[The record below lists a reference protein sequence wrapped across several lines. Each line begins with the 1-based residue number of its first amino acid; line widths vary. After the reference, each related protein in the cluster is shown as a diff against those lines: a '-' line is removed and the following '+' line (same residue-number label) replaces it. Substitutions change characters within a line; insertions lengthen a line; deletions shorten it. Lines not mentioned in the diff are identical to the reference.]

1 MHKIYLDEGSYNLIY
16 QIPQIIYS
24 NLISSFLNALLEKL
38 ALTESYIL
46 ILIREKNKQKSKEKL
61 NSIKKSLKTRFI
73 TLFIISFTFL
83 IFFGLIFLAFALFI
97 KILNSI

>member
-24 NLISSFLNALLEKL
+24 NLISAFLNALLEKL
-38 ALTESYIL
+38 ALAESYIL
-46 ILIREKNKQKSKEKL
+46 TLKREKNKQKSKEKL

-73 TLFIISFTFL
+73 TLFL
-83 IFFGLIFLAFALFI
+83 
-97 KILNSI
+97 